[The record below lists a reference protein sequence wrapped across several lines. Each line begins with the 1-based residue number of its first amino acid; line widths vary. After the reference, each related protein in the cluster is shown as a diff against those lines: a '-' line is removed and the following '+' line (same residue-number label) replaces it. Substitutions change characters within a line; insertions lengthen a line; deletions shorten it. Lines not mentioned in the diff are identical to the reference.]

1 MLVDSSG
8 VGSMRW
14 VVGVGAAGS
23 VEGLV
28 ACPEGFSLRTLKVPL
43 RTTGSRSA
51 CGLCRYH
58 CWLRCHPHGFP
69 ACDAPVAAARVVL
82 WISGSSLTSSVNAAW
97 RS

>member
-28 ACPEGFSLRTLKVPL
+28 ACSEGVRLSEADTPVLDHHFFVVD
-43 RTTGSRSA
+43 A
-51 CGLCRYH
+51 
-58 CWLRCHPHGFP
+58 WLG
-69 ACDAPVAAARVVL
+69 RV
-82 WISGSSLTSSVNAAW
+82 WSIGT
-97 RS
+97 